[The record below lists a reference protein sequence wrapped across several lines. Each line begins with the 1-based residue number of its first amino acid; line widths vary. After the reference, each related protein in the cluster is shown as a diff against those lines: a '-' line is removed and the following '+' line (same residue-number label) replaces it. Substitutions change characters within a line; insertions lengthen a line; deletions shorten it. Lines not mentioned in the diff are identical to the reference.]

1 MRAPSLF
8 LLALLAASP
17 AACAYRPARF
27 ADAPAV
33 IETADDAPIPVPGRR
48 DPVKEI
54 YFAEAYLHRPA
65 ALALDPSR
73 PATAGD
79 INALDEVPRSSWF
92 DPTREDP
99 DEEQGPPI
107 APFSVVLSDP
117 ESGQGGLAISDVR
130 RIRYELARDPPARP
144 ELRTAGAALSARL
157 FNAVGWRAPEVHVV
171 TIVRHELRTS
181 SPAGAAVADA
191 FMQQPLAPSGS
202 SSSASTISVMRSNL
216 RVRAMRWPVGIDVGP
231 TPVGGTRDGDPN
243 DRVPHTERRTLRALK
258 LMLFW
263 IGANRLDPNALHDSY
278 EGQPGAGHLLHW
290 IVGLDDALGA
300 NAVNDEEDARLG
312 GEGRSF
318 GANALTAFVTLG
330 LGLRHPPPL
339 QTSWPALG
347 DYQVH
352 ASPARFEPQPPFEPF
367 DRLLPADSYWAAKRI
382 AAVSD
387 ADLRRAVASAQMSDA
402 ASAARALFVLEARRS
417 SLLAWA
423 FAAVTPAE
431 IESISEERL
440 TLRDEAIA
448 RGLEPAATSA
458 YAIDF
463 LDGEGSP
470 LSPPLH
476 LTPKGALI
484 EVPLPSPRTDYLIV
498 RASVRRGRHD
508 AARPCELHLVHD
520 RRGTRVV
527 GLRH

>member
-1 MRAPSLF
+1 MRPAPL

-33 IETADDAPIPVPGRR
+33 LETADDAPIAVPGRR

-73 PATAGD
+73 PPTAGD
-79 INALDEVPRSSWF
+79 INALDDVPRSSWF
-92 DPTREDP
+92 DPSRDDP

-130 RIRYELARDPPARP
+130 HIRYELAADPPSRP
-144 ELRTAGAALSARL
+144 ELRTAGAAISARL
-157 FNAVGWRAPEVHVV
+157 LNAVGWRAPEVHVV
-171 TIVRHELRTS
+171 TIVRHELRSS
-181 SPAGAAVADA
+181 SPAGAAAADA
-191 FMQQPLAPSGS
+191 FMQQPLAPIGS
-202 SSSASTISVMRSNL
+202 SSSATISVMRSNL

-231 TPVGGTRDGDPN
+231 TPVGGTRDGDLN

-263 IGANRLDPNALHDSY
+263 LGAGRLDPNALHDSY
-278 EGQPGAGHLLHW
+278 EGAAGAGHLLHW
-290 IVGLDDALGA
+290 FVGLDDALGA
-300 NAVNDEEDARLG
+300 NAVDDEEDARLG

-352 ASPARFEPQPPFEPF
+352 ASIARFEPQPPYEPF
-367 DRLLPADSYWAAKRI
+367 DRLLPADGYWAAKRI
-382 AAVSD
+382 AAVPE
-387 ADLRRAVASAQMSDA
+387 ARIRRAVAAAQMSDA
-402 ASAARALFVLEARRS
+402 SSAARALFVLEARRS
-417 SLLAWA
+417 SLVAWA
-423 FAAVTPAE
+423 FAAVTPLE
-431 IESISEERL
+431 IEAVSDERL

-448 RGLEPAATSA
+448 RGLEAAASTA
-458 YAIDF
+458 YEIDL
-463 LDGEGSP
+463 LDGAGAA
-470 LSPPLH
+470 LSPPLR
-476 LTPKGALI
+476 LTPRGALL
-484 EVPLPSPRTDYLIV
+484 EVPLPSPGVGYLVV
-498 RASVRRGRHD
+498 RARAVRGHHG